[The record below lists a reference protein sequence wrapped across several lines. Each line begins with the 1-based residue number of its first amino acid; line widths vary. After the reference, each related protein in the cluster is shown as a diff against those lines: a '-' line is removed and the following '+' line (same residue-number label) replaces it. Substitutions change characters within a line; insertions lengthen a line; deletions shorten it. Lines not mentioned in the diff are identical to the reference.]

1 MATGGWHGEDQEVEA
16 FVVTCSV
23 RTETASSSRS
33 PEVERRQGGHDGG
46 GEEVHEATAF
56 VWGATN
62 LELGHGATGW
72 TVAGDRSSWK
82 WERGKEE
89 DGGRRMACMEVV
101 QRRRGGRTRRCHVSE
116 SRVVLS

>member
-56 VWGATN
+56 VWGSFLN
-62 LELGHGATGW
+62 
-72 TVAGDRSSWK
+72 VD
-82 WERGKEE
+82 
-89 DGGRRMACMEVV
+89 
-101 QRRRGGRTRRCHVSE
+101 
-116 SRVVLS
+116 